1 MYEIP
6 AIIAAVAAVVAATWI
21 PKQIEKTKQFNAA
34 AEPFRNA
41 FNTALRDI
49 ESGDCS
55 DRMILQ
61 HEFHGHDT
69 AMRKF
74 VHYLKGRDL
83 ARFKETWG
91 KYQQWCDERTN
102 VGIMELIASEALDI
116 NKLSDPAHI
125 AEVAKMRNEQ
135 LLEHI
140 QNVLK
145 FAQHK

>member
-6 AIIAAVAAVVAATWI
+6 AIIGTVAAVVAATWI
-21 PKQIEKTKQFNAA
+21 PKQIERTKQFNAA
-34 AEPFRNA
+34 AEPFRNV
-41 FNTALRDI
+41 FNEAIRDI

-61 HEFHGHDT
+61 QEFLRHDD

-74 VHYLKGRDL
+74 VHYLRGRDL
-83 ARFKETWG
+83 KRFNETWN
-91 KYQQWCDERTN
+91 KYQQWYKER
-102 VGIMELIASEALDI
+102 VDVSILELIGSEALDI
-116 NKLSDPAHI
+116 NRLSDPAHI
-125 AEVAKMRNEQ
+125 AEVSRMRNQQ
-135 LLEHI
+135 LLKHI

>member
-6 AIIAAVAAVVAATWI
+6 TIIAAVATVVAATWI
-21 PKQIEKTKQFNAA
+21 PKQIERTKQFNAA

-41 FNTALRDI
+41 FNEAIRDI

-61 HEFHGHDT
+61 HEFPRHDD

-74 VHYLKGRDL
+74 VHYLRGRDL
-83 ARFKETWG
+83 ERFKEAWN

-102 VGIMELIASEALDI
+102 VSIIDLISSEALDI
-116 NKLSDPAHI
+116 NRLSDPAHI
-125 AEVAKMRNEQ
+125 AEVSKMRNQQ
-135 LLEHI
+135 LLEYI

-145 FAQHK
+145 VAQHK